1 MKPNF
6 EPGKWFMQCVGIDI
20 AKGTFT
26 ACLCMYEFDQGCSTA
41 PVVFNNDKTGFNQFV
56 KWSRKEALK
65 GYPLRYVMEP
75 TGVYYEQLASHLN
88 KLSLNVC
95 VVLPNKAREFAK
107 YEGILT
113 KTDDMDA
120 YTLGMLGCLD
130 KRLKP
135 WTPPSPI
142 YRELRQMT
150 RFVADINK
158 VKTELRNHLEA
169 LAHSEIAEKSI
180 VKHYNKL
187 IDEIDK
193 QLVSN
198 QKAIREKIKQEPG
211 LPERIDRI
219 TTINGVGFMTVVT
232 VVAETNGFALI
243 TNRKQLTR
251 YAGLDVPAHQSGPV
265 DPKRHISKQGNV
277 HIRTALYFPAIVSTQ
292 CNPQMKDFYGRLC
305 ARNTQSK
312 MIGVTATM
320 RKLLLL
326 IYSLWKSG
334 EKYDPTRDKPA
345 CNRQKKEAETT
356 EGQPHGIDV
365 GTLAEE

>member
-1 MKPNF
+1 MPF
-6 EPGKWFMQCVGIDI
+6 F
-20 AKGTFT
+20 
-26 ACLCMYEFDQGCSTA
+26 
-41 PVVFNNDKTGFNQFV
+41 
-56 KWSRKEALK
+56 
-65 GYPLRYVMEP
+65 
-75 TGVYYEQLASHLN
+75 
-88 KLSLNVC
+88 
-95 VVLPNKAREFAK
+95 
-107 YEGILT
+107 
-113 KTDDMDA
+113 

-130 KRLKP
+130 KRLKS

-158 VKTELRNHLEA
+158 VRTELQNHLEA
-169 LAHSEIAEKSI
+169 LTHSEITEKSI

-187 IDEIDK
+187 INEIDK
-193 QLVSN
+193 QLASN
-198 QKAIREKIKQEPG
+198 QKTIRDKIKQQPG
-211 LPERIDRI
+211 LSERIERI
-219 TTINGVGFMTVVT
+219 ATIKGLGYMTVVT
-232 VVAETNGFALI
+232 VLAETNGFALI

-292 CNPQMKDFYGRLC
+292 YNPQMKDFYGRLC
-305 ARNTQSK
+305 ARNPQSK

-334 EKYDPTRDKPA
+334 EEYDSKRDKPI
-345 CNRQKKEAETT
+345 KKEKER
-356 EGQPHGIDV
+356 G
-365 GTLAEE
+365 

>member
-1 MKPNF
+1 MWP
-6 EPGKWFMQCVGIDI
+6 
-20 AKGTFT
+20 T
-26 ACLCMYEFDQGCSTA
+26 STR
-41 PVVFNNDKTGFNQFV
+41 
-56 KWSRKEALK
+56 SRL
-65 GYPLRYVMEP
+65 
-75 TGVYYEQLASHLN
+75 
-88 KLSLNVC
+88 
-95 VVLPNKAREFAK
+95 
-107 YEGILT
+107 
-113 KTDDMDA
+113 
-120 YTLGMLGCLD
+120 
-130 KRLKP
+130 
-135 WTPPSPI
+135 
-142 YRELRQMT
+142 
-150 RFVADINK
+150 
-158 VKTELRNHLEA
+158 
-169 LAHSEIAEKSI
+169 KSI
-180 VKHYNKL
+180 VKYYNKL

-198 QKAIREKIKQEPG
+198 QKAIRKKIKQEPG
-211 LPERIDRI
+211 LSERIDRI

-312 MIGVTATM
+312 M
-320 RKLLLL
+320 
-326 IYSLWKSG
+326 SLWKSG

>member
-26 ACLCMYEFDQGCSTA
+26 ACLCMYEFDQGCSTD

-75 TGVYYEQLASHLN
+75 TGVYYEQLAAHLS
-88 KLSLNVC
+88 KLGLDVC

-135 WTPPSPI
+135 WAPPSPI

-158 VKTELRNHLEA
+158 VKTQLRNHLEA

-187 IDEIDK
+187 INEIDK
-193 QLVSN
+193 QLDSN

-211 LPERIDRI
+211 LSERIDRI
-219 TTINGVGFMTVVT
+219 TTINGIGFMTVVA

-243 TNRKQLTR
+243 TNRKQLAR

-305 ARNTQSK
+305 DRNTQSK
-312 MIGVTATM
+312 MIGVTATI

>member
-1 MKPNF
+1 
-6 EPGKWFMQCVGIDI
+6 
-20 AKGTFT
+20 
-26 ACLCMYEFDQGCSTA
+26 
-41 PVVFNNDKTGFNQFV
+41 
-56 KWSRKEALK
+56 
-65 GYPLRYVMEP
+65 
-75 TGVYYEQLASHLN
+75 
-88 KLSLNVC
+88 
-95 VVLPNKAREFAK
+95 VLPNKAREFAK

-130 KRLKP
+130 KRLKS

-158 VKTELRNHLEA
+158 VRTELQNHLEA
-169 LAHSEIAEKSI
+169 LTHSEITEKSI

-187 IDEIDK
+187 INEIDK
-193 QLVSN
+193 QLASN
-198 QKAIREKIKQEPG
+198 QKAIRDKIKQQPG
-211 LPERIDRI
+211 LSERIERI
-219 TTINGVGFMTVVT
+219 ATIKGLGYMTVVT
-232 VVAETNGFALI
+232 VLAETNGFALI

-292 CNPQMKDFYGRLC
+292 YNPQMKDFYGRLC
-305 ARNTQSK
+305 ARNPQSK

-334 EKYDPTRDKPA
+334 EEYDSKRDKPI
-345 CNRQKKEAETT
+345 KKEKER
-356 EGQPHGIDV
+356 G
-365 GTLAEE
+365 